1 MQPLP
6 IVNIF
11 NEARDT
17 PPRIWCIAKGQS
29 CDFFLLQGF
38 MKLSARA
45 LWFPARLMLGWMPC
59 PWRISE

>member
-6 IVNIF
+6 IVDIF

-17 PPRIWCIAKGQS
+17 SPRIWCIAIGQS
-29 CDFFLLQGF
+29 CDFFLLKVF

-45 LWFPARLMLGWMPC
+45 L
-59 PWRISE
+59 S